1 MKFASVRFG
10 KSSVLFSVFFI
21 LLVIYI
27 TKVEEIDIRLF
38 ERIIKLIAIDL
49 QEDVR
54 RFLYTINRF
63 IPILFDLFS
72 QVELAPSGREV
83 KAVY

>member
-1 MKFASVRFG
+1 MKFTSVRFG
-10 KSSVLFSVFFI
+10 KSSVIFSVFFI

-63 IPILFDLFS
+63 IPIFLFS
-72 QVELAPSGREV
+72 
-83 KAVY
+83 YD